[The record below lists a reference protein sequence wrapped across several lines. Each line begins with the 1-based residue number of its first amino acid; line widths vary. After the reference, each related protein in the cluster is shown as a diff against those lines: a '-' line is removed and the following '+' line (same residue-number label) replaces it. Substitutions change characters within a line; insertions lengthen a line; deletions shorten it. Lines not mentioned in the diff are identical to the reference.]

1 MKKLLICTGILAM
14 LSICLYSQQG
24 QTNDFKTISVN
35 KKIKDYPDTYDMSTP
50 LSAYLSY
57 MYLNVNGKIG
67 LRAVSTTARLRHY
80 MPDTNTPDIVPAEE
94 AKEQILSLPIE
105 EIIIYRDSVAGV
117 FGKLNESLYLFRI
130 LSHEDGKW
138 LNSGDNAGKSLEEV
152 REMFR
157 NMAPEYAGY
166 IRAMSGMDEVSTDT
180 LAFVNY
186 AKKNGQDPKAFLL
199 HKLANYQLVICGE
212 LHKRKASWDLLQSV
226 LNDPSFAKNTG
237 TVFLEMSSNEQDKL
251 NQFFAG
257 KTLDKELLLDIFR
270 GVQTEGWDDR
280 GMYEF
285 VIGLW
290 NLNQKLPANQKI
302 RVLLPDIERPY
313 STLMT
318 SEEFNDHFRNI
329 KDRNEEMADN
339 VEAGLKSR
347 SDNRGALFIVGVAHA
362 FKSRVAMGGGGSAPI
377 GTIPKFS
384 AGAQLK
390 ERLSDD
396 NVYITFVHSAIV
408 SNVGSGGGLTRKG
421 IFDYAFAQ
429 TGNKPVAFNLK
440 DSPFGKERFDSI
452 LELNF
457 VEGIGSYENNFD
469 GYIFLMPL
477 RDEGAMYLLPELMS
491 DDFLKELKR
500 RAVLMGYDDWK
511 EYGGR
516 VKDLTIESV
525 HKYYKE
531 QSKGK
536 YWDMLDK

>member
-1 MKKLLICTGILAM
+1 MKRLLICTGILAM
-14 LSICLYSQQG
+14 LSICLYAQQEHA
-24 QTNDFKTISVN
+24 ND
-35 KKIKDYPDTYDMSTP
+35 
-50 LSAYLSY
+50 
-57 MYLNVNGKIG
+57 
-67 LRAVSTTARLRHY
+67 
-80 MPDTNTPDIVPAEE
+80 
-94 AKEQILSLPIE
+94 
-105 EIIIYRDSVAGV
+105 
-117 FGKLNESLYLFRI
+117 
-130 LSHEDGKW
+130 
-138 LNSGDNAGKSLEEV
+138 
-152 REMFR
+152 
-157 NMAPEYAGY
+157 MASENAGY
-166 IRAMSGMDEVSTDT
+166 IHAMSDMDEVSTDT

-186 AKKNGQDPKAFLL
+186 AKKNGQNPKAFLL
-199 HKLANYQLVICGE
+199 DKLADHQLVIYGE

-237 TVFLEMSSNEQDKL
+237 IVFLEMSSSEQDKL

-257 KTLDKELLLDIFR
+257 KKLDKELLLDIFR

-280 GMYEF
+280 GMHEF

-302 RVLLPDIERPY
+302 KVMLADIARPY

-318 SEEFNDHFRNI
+318 TEEFNNHFDNG
-329 KDRNEEMADN
+329 KDRNEEMADI

-347 SDNRGALFIVGVAHA
+347 SDNRGALFIVGVGHA
-362 FKSRVAMGGGGSAPI
+362 FKARVAMGGGASAPV

-390 ERLSDD
+390 ERLLDK
-396 NVYITFVHSAIV
+396 NVYITFTHSARIDNKGSV
-408 SNVGSGGGLTRKG
+408 SGLTRKG

-429 TGNKPVAFNLK
+429 TGNKPMAFNLK

-452 LELNF
+452 LEFDF

-477 RDEGAMYLLPELMS
+477 SNEGSRYLLPELMS
-491 DDFLKELKR
+491 NDFLKELKR
-500 RAVLMGYDDWK
+500 RAVLMGYDDWR

-525 HKYYKE
+525 HKYYEE
-531 QSKGK
+531 QSKSK